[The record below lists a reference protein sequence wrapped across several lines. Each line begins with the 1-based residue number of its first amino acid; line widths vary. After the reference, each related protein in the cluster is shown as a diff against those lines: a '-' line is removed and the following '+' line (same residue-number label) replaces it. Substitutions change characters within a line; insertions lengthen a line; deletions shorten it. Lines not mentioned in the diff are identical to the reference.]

1 MQRGRERGCRGL
13 AAGAVCPPLVE
24 AWEEVEVEVEVE
36 AVEEVEAGQH
46 TRLSARVCAVARQ
59 PHSCERELP
68 EPRHP
73 CTCTTG

>member
-36 AVEEVEAGQH
+36 AVTVPPG
-46 TRLSARVCAVARQ
+46 
-59 PHSCERELP
+59 
-68 EPRHP
+68 
-73 CTCTTG
+73 